1 MNKYNLY
8 RIRKD
13 QEESLIAKLESS
25 GMERTGEREIEG
37 YRLSFYFSR
46 EPAPAPIWWADTY
59 ADLLPGGERPQNL
72 MYYGVLLLSNS
83 DSCYAVSLGKSHFY
97 LRDFCDSDFGLDV
110 AERIADPRDVRTKNS
125 KFFQSRKSKTITTYQ
140 KGSEVE
146 YGAAESFH
154 YVRARTLD
162 RQRWGEVA
170 SFGTSAQFT
179 LREGYEVLPRL
190 IGDIEGQLRLE
201 PQFRLPRVESVTDE
215 SKIAELNNKLVDA
228 IMQATQTVR
237 FDDLVL
243 SGVEFVFPEASHY
256 KFFVKGRRSRQKRLQ
271 DLSLDALLAFVQ
283 ENQLDLREE
292 LERIRVYVHND
303 YGSSYSR
310 PLKAYLDYVDDP
322 DYYCLIEGE
331 WKKLSQS
338 YVDYLR
344 REVARLQVELDP
356 QQFAPDEDEPA
367 LIARLASTEGYTQ
380 LHGILQVQRGGY
392 RVEIGDLY
400 RDGALFHVKAG
411 PPRKLVYAIDQALAS
426 LDYLKSHERQ
436 VDLGGEKLAV
446 RKVYLWLIV
455 DRHTAVSSLTD
466 IRSLILHMR
475 LVEWKTV
482 ARDADFEPVV
492 RITHRAQSSRTSEA
506 A

>member
-190 IGDIEGQLRLE
+190 RAYPKSPAARNVI
-201 PQFRLPRVESVTDE
+201 
-215 SKIAELNNKLVDA
+215 
-228 IMQATQTVR
+228 QAQAKC
-237 FDDLVL
+237 
-243 SGVEFVFPEASHY
+243 S
-256 KFFVKGRRSRQKRLQ
+256 
-271 DLSLDALLAFVQ
+271 
-283 ENQLDLREE
+283 
-292 LERIRVYVHND
+292 
-303 YGSSYSR
+303 
-310 PLKAYLDYVDDP
+310 
-322 DYYCLIEGE
+322 
-331 WKKLSQS
+331 
-338 YVDYLR
+338 
-344 REVARLQVELDP
+344 
-356 QQFAPDEDEPA
+356 
-367 LIARLASTEGYTQ
+367 IAR
-380 LHGILQVQRGGY
+380 
-392 RVEIGDLY
+392 
-400 RDGALFHVKAG
+400 
-411 PPRKLVYAIDQALAS
+411 
-426 LDYLKSHERQ
+426 
-436 VDLGGEKLAV
+436 
-446 RKVYLWLIV
+446 
-455 DRHTAVSSLTD
+455 
-466 IRSLILHMR
+466 
-475 LVEWKTV
+475 
-482 ARDADFEPVV
+482 
-492 RITHRAQSSRTSEA
+492 
-506 A
+506 

>member
-1 MNKYNLY
+1 
-8 RIRKD
+8 
-13 QEESLIAKLESS
+13 
-25 GMERTGEREIEG
+25 
-37 YRLSFYFSR
+37 
-46 EPAPAPIWWADTY
+46 
-59 ADLLPGGERPQNL
+59 
-72 MYYGVLLLSNS
+72 
-83 DSCYAVSLGKSHFY
+83 
-97 LRDFCDSDFGLDV
+97 
-110 AERIADPRDVRTKNS
+110 
-125 KFFQSRKSKTITTYQ
+125 
-140 KGSEVE
+140 
-146 YGAAESFH
+146 
-154 YVRARTLD
+154 
-162 RQRWGEVA
+162 
-170 SFGTSAQFT
+170 
-179 LREGYEVLPRL
+179 
-190 IGDIEGQLRLE
+190 
-201 PQFRLPRVESVTDE
+201 VTDE

-344 REVARLQVELDP
+344 REVARLRVELDP
-356 QQFAPDEDEPA
+356 QQLAPDEDEPA